1 MPGRGQAIIESNDAV
16 DVSQATTRLTQQ
28 THPPLTHPIPTFD
41 VENRS

>member
-16 DVSQATTRLTQQ
+16 DVGQATTGLTHQ
-28 THPPLTHPIPTFD
+28 THPLTHPIPTFD